1 MAMANSEWR
10 IVMERQP
17 EKTLRRLPQ
26 NIGRRIDRAILAL
39 TENPHPNNSKKL
51 IGYDNLYRI
60 RIGSWRV
67 IYAIEDEQLII
78 LVIRIAPQGSVY
90 HNIRWRKR

>member
-1 MAMANSEWR
+1 MTSKNWR

-26 NIGRRIDRAILAL
+26 NLGRRIDRAILSL
-39 TENPHPNNSKKL
+39 IDNPQPANAKKL
-51 IGYDNLYRI
+51 VGYDDLYRI

-67 IYAIEDEQLII
+67 MYAIEDEQLII
-78 LVIRIAPQGSVY
+78 LVIRIAPRGSVY
-90 HNIRWRKR
+90 ENI